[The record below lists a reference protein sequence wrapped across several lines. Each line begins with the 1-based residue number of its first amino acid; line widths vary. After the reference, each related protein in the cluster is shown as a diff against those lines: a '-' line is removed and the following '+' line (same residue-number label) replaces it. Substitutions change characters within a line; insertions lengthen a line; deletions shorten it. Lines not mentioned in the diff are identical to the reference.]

1 MRGTVRNRFPTNK
14 PFVHDVDR
22 GLVAGRVVVHLEGD
36 GPSCSRAAADLVK
49 LEAHERLD
57 ERALPGGLGA
67 DHDDRGH
74 FKRLAVGVREAVEA
88 VVGFVPVCFGV
99 VVVVEPDGVLT
110 RARGGRGGTDKRS
123 VCCDTGTDKRSR
135 FSVSTA
141 SRSASRAPPST
152 FMARA
157 ASGVGRATRARGVRG
172 AAHATAA
179 NKLTRAQRARRVS
192 ISVCGAVKYCWM
204 RTANSGAQRALR
216 NAPY

>member
-1 MRGTVRNRFPTNK
+1 MKGGARR
-14 PFVHDVDR
+14 
-22 GLVAGRVVVHLEGD
+22 AGRVSGE
-36 GPSCSRAAADLVK
+36 
-49 LEAHERLD
+49 E
-57 ERALPGGLGA
+57 
-67 DHDDRGH
+67 
-74 FKRLAVGVREAVEA
+74 KRSVTPL
-88 VVGFVPVCFGV
+88 
-99 VVVVEPDGVLT
+99 
-110 RARGGRGGTDKRS
+110 TDKRS
-123 VCCDTGTDKRSR
+123 L

-141 SRSASRAPPST
+141 SRSASPRAPPST

>member
-1 MRGTVRNRFPTNK
+1 MRRAVGDGLAAHEPL
-14 PFVHDVDR
+14 VHDVDR
-22 GLVAGRVVVHLEGD
+22 GLVARGIIMHLEGD
-36 GPSCSRAAADLVK
+36 GPPRPRAAAHLVE

-67 DHDDRGH
+67 DDDDGRHLEG
-74 FKRLAVGVREAVEA
+74 LAVGVREAVEA

-152 FMARA
+152 FRARA